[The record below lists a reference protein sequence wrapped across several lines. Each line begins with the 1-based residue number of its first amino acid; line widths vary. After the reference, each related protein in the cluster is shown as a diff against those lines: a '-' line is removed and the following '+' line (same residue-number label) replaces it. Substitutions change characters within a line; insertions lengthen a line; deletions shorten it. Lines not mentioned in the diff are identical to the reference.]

1 MQPLKTSLVCKFPYL
16 KQPPT
21 CLEWCAT
28 FFSLSLP
35 SVYKGQ
41 LYFIFYVYFLPSSRH
56 FFFFSLLLEREEGRK
71 KGREREASI
80 GGLPYAPGPGPQD
93 RTCSHGGCPT
103 GEQTCNLLVMKRRS
117 NQLGHTGQGHRVS
130 LRCHPGAPEFAN
142 QRFPLQIFY
151 LNTSVKEIDRL
162 SSKFLNFKNLS

>member
-1 MQPLKTSLVCKFPYL
+1 MAGGRGALLTLQPLKTSLVCKFPYL

-41 LYFIFYVYFLPSSRH
+41 LYFIFYVYFLPSSGH

-71 KGREREASI
+71 EGREREASI
-80 GGLPYAPGPGPQD
+80 GGLPYAPGPRGRTLLDQD
-93 RTCSHGGCPT
+93 LRTELAAPVCAPLGNKLATSRLWDVAPT
-103 GEQTCNLLVMKRRS
+103 
-117 NQLGHTGQGHRVS
+117 NQATPARVTG
-130 LRCHPGAPEFAN
+130 
-142 QRFPLQIFY
+142 
-151 LNTSVKEIDRL
+151 SV
-162 SSKFLNFKNLS
+162 